1 MESRCTCRPTLH
13 VRGDK
18 KPKDKDMAP
27 YGAAWEE
34 RGVKEELRRKGER
47 IDNQEGQHKKDDVH
61 GEGDTYQGWWRP
73 PTLTTA
79 Q

>member
-1 MESRCTCRPTLH
+1 
-13 VRGDK
+13 
-18 KPKDKDMAP
+18 MAP

-34 RGVKEELRRKGER
+34 RGVKEELRCKGER